1 MDIALEMLL
10 LATLLFILLSPGVL
24 LTLPAGSK
32 GIVMS
37 GQTSLMAVLVHAV
50 LFYFLVPFLAP
61 MARRFGLVGFE
72 DTKMPSSGSAP
83 CTDAACAAIGLK
95 CCGNG
100 ATSCTPSC

>member
-1 MDIALEMLL
+1 MLL

-50 LFYFLVPFLAP
+50 VFYFLLPFLAP
-61 MARRFGLVGFE
+61 MARRFGLEGFE
-72 DTKMPSSGSAP
+72 GTPAAGAAVPSACTPDACKQIGLQCCPSGK
-83 CTDAACAAIGLK
+83 CAA
-95 CCGNG
+95 
-100 ATSCTPSC
+100 SC